1 MQYIAITLEEYKAL
15 RDKIEELQ
23 DLLQD
28 FRLYEN
34 IYLQMLNK
42 QQPVEEK
49 QEIGFCT
56 EDKVKTK

>member
-1 MQYIAITLEEYKAL
+1 MQNITISLEEYKAL

-34 IYLQMLNK
+34 IYLQLLNK

-49 QEIGFCT
+49 EKIGFNN